1 MDTDSIS
8 VISVNDISGFGK
20 TEESV
25 DKTRILGSTSIS
37 NEEEIAEISQANK
50 ADTTQKDTQNVYNEY
65 HMVMNMQERP
75 NNKDKLT
82 LKDACKSISILIG
95 IIIVCIFFVVP
106 LTTEIESSYSSI
118 ISLSTIF

>member
-82 LKDACKSISILIG
+82 LKDACKSLFCRSWN
-95 IIIVCIFFVVP
+95 
-106 LTTEIESSYSSI
+106 SNNMYHN
-118 ISLSTIF
+118 